1 MTINKSNDPQKE
13 LALQKNSNM
22 DGLTNLKDVNEGI
35 QDIVEPETSTQEENR
50 ASIYWGDEWNIE
62 EGEKR
67 SRKK

>member
-1 MTINKSNDPQKE
+1 MTINKSNDPKKE

-22 DGLTNLKDVNEGI
+22 DGLINLKDVSEGI
-35 QDIVEPETSTQEENR
+35 QDIVEPETSTQEGNR
-50 ASIYWGDEWNIE
+50 ASIYWGDEWNVE